1 MAFDA
6 IDRLQPSVNVASM
19 IGLGSVRAAVVG
31 EDDRPATPAELLRM
45 VALGAHGVLLGRA
58 WAYALAAGGGAYVT
72 KMLWTMQREL
82 SAAMAM
88 AGRTR
93 IADVDRTILDR

>member
-1 MAFDA
+1 MT
-6 IDRLQPSVNVASM
+6 I
-19 IGLGSVRAAVVG
+19 
-31 EDDRPATPAELLRM
+31 LLREGLEALLVV
-45 VALGAHGVLLGRA
+45 VAMLAFLRKAERHDVIRYVHAGWIV
-58 WAYALAAGGGAYVT
+58 ALAAGGGAYVT